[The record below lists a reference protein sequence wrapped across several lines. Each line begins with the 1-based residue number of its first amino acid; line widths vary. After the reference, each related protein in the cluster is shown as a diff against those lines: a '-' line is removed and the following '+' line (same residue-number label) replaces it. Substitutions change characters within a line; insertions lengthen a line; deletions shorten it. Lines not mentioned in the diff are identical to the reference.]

1 VKTKHFL
8 NKLEHEQI
16 HRAVVEAE
24 HGTDGNIVVFITHK
38 SAPDAL
44 AAAREVLGRRH
55 RKNLAGDKTLLL
67 FLAPQSQTF
76 AAVGGKTL
84 HDRVGQVWWDELVK
98 QLGQHFRD
106 GNFTDGLLTAI
117 RRAGHALREHF
128 PAAGETDRTGQHDI
142 VEE

>member
-8 NKLEHEQI
+8 NQLEHERI
-16 HRAVVEAE
+16 HLAIVEAE
-24 HGTDGNIVVFITHK
+24 RGNDGDIIVFITHK
-38 SAPDAL
+38 PAPDAL
-44 AAAREVLGRRH
+44 TTAQKIFTSRYSGKTSV
-55 RKNLAGDKTLLL
+55 DKTLLL
-67 FLAPQSQTF
+67 FLAPRTQTF
-76 AAVGGKTL
+76 AAIGGKTL

-106 GNFTDGLLTAI
+106 GNFTEGLLSAI

-128 PAAGETDRTGQHDI
+128 PQAHETDRTGPPDI

>member
-8 NKLEHEQI
+8 NKLEHERI
-16 HRAVVEAE
+16 HRAIVEAE
-24 HGTDGNIVVFITHK
+24 QGTDGDIIVFITHK
-38 SAPDAL
+38 PAPDAL
-44 AAAREVLGRRH
+44 ASAQEIFTGRYSD
-55 RKNLAGDKTLLL
+55 KTAGDKKLLL
-67 FLAPQSQTF
+67 FLAPRTQTF

-98 QLGQHFRD
+98 QLGQHFRE